1 MATATKDEGQ
11 ARALLEKS
19 YEQVKRALQLK
30 PDFGDAHL
38 LKGNLLLRA
47 ERAQDAL
54 AEFEA
59 YLSIEPNGEFADQ
72 TRPVVA
78 KIKRALASQANH

>member
-1 MATATKDEGQ
+1 MRPFLRRRERNLRE
-11 ARALLEKS
+11 AR
-19 YEQVKRALQLK
+19 KRW
-30 PDFGDAHL
+30 
-38 LKGNLLLRA
+38 
-47 ERAQDAL
+47 L

-72 TRPVVA
+72 TRTVVA